1 MRVLAAIPVAALA
14 LGLSTATAHAATV
27 TVAADGSGN
36 YRTLQAAVNAVPSG
50 TTITIARGTYRETVT
65 IPAAKSGLVINGA
78 TGNPADVVLV
88 MNKAAKNT
96 GSTLTSATVT
106 INAPNTTVRAL
117 TVKNDFVETGASSE
131 QAVALAANGDRQVY
145 DNVRVLGNQDTL
157 LSWGPSY
164 TSRYRQY
171 FRNSYVE
178 GDVDFVFGLGT
189 MVFNNSTIHSLSRG
203 SSSNNGYVTAAAT
216 DRNNPYGFLFYKSKF
231 TSNATSGTV
240 YLGRPWSPNGTAN
253 QAQVVIRES
262 SLGAHV
268 RTAQP
273 WTDMGSTTWK
283 SARFFE
289 YVNTGSGAGV
299 NANRPQLSSSQA
311 PTYTPQKYLAG
322 SDGWNPVG

>member
-1 MRVLAAIPVAALA
+1 MRALAAVPVAALL

-36 YRTLQAAVNAVPSG
+36 YRTLQAAVNAVSSG
-50 TTITIARGTYRETVT
+50 TTISIARGTYRETVT
-65 IPAAKSGLVINGA
+65 IPAAKSNLVIQGA
-78 TGNPADVVLV
+78 TGTASDVVLV
-88 MNKAAKNT
+88 MNKAAKDT

-106 INAPNTTVRAL
+106 INSPGTTVRAV
-117 TVKNDFVETGASSE
+117 TFKNDFAETGASSE

-178 GDVDFVFGLGT
+178 GDVDFIFGLGT
-189 MVFNNSTIHSLSRG
+189 VVFTNSTIHSLSRG

-216 DRNNPYGFLFYKSKF
+216 DRNNPYGFLFSKCTF

-253 QAQVVIRES
+253 QAQVVIRDS
-262 SLGAHV
+262 TLGAHV
-268 RTAQP
+268 RTSQP
-273 WTDMGSTTWK
+273 WTDMGTTTWK

-289 YVNTGSGAGV
+289 YANTGAGSGT
-299 NANRPQLSSSQA
+299 NSNRPQLSSSQA

-322 SDGWNPVG
+322 SDNWNPVG

>member
-1 MRVLAAIPVAALA
+1 MRALSTVLAAALL
-14 LGLSTATAHAATV
+14 LGLSTATANAATV

-36 YRTLQAAVNAVPSG
+36 YRTLQAAVNAVSAG
-50 TTITIARGTYRETVT
+50 TTISIARGTYRETVT
-65 IPAAKSGLVINGA
+65 IPAAKSNLVIQGA

-88 MNKAAKNT
+88 MNKAAKDT

-106 INAPNTTVRAL
+106 INSPGTTVRAV
-117 TVKNDFVETGASSE
+117 TFNNDFAETGASSE

-164 TSRYRQY
+164 TSRFRQY

-178 GDVDFVFGLGT
+178 GDVDFIFGLGT
-189 MVFNNSTIHSLSRG
+189 MVFANSTIHSLSRG

-216 DRNNPYGFLFYKSKF
+216 DRNNTYGFLFSKCTF
-231 TSNATSGTV
+231 TSNAAAGTV

-262 SLGAHV
+262 TLGAHV

-273 WTDMGSTTWK
+273 WTDMGTTTWK

-289 YVNTGSGAGV
+289 YANTGAGAGT

-311 PTYTPQKYLAG
+311 ATYTPQKYLAG
-322 SDGWNPVG
+322 SDGWNPAG